1 MNLNPTKEKSMSN
14 KSWAEQIIENQ
25 KKLDALSQ
33 IADALRQEIEAEK
46 EKQPM
51 RYKGSVATV
60 SALPA
65 SGNEIGDMR
74 NVEETGNNY
83 AWDGEKWE
91 AMSGVLSLPVA
102 TTTNAGISKLGN
114 GTVITN
120 GGGVGMNAS
129 GQLIIAQG
137 TMSAYGVFK
146 LGNGTV
152 VTTGAGIGVNTSG
165 QLFVAQG
172 SINTPGV
179 FKLATSTTIPN
190 NGGLVGITQ
199 GGQLACRI
207 GTDMQCGA
215 VWVKSSNNTAAGYN
229 SSSATAPLGDN
240 CGMSVFAGQNSSN
253 LSGGFYVGYS
263 SSHTPSWTESLTRYQ
278 HDRIRV
284 YGSTNGVYED
294 YFLRQDLGGENVI
307 IRKKDVATTTSKG
320 TVQLATS
327 ADDTGTTSVLIA
339 AQVKSLLAGKANNT
353 DVTALIGRVQTLET
367 NAGSYATNEALQ
379 GVVEGCNAAIS
390 GKADASALQAL
401 EARVAA
407 LEGA

>member
-46 EKQPM
+46 AKQPM

-102 TTTNAGISKLGN
+102 TTTMAGISKLGN

-137 TMSAYGVFK
+137 TTSAYGVFK

-152 VTTGAGIGVNTSG
+152 VNTGAGIGVNASG
-165 QLFVAQG
+165 QLFAAQG
-172 SINTPGV
+172 DVNTPGV
-179 FKLATSTTIPN
+179 FKLAISTTIPN
-190 NGGLVGITQ
+190 NGGLIGVTQ
-199 GGQLACRI
+199 GGQLACRM
-207 GTDMQCGA
+207 GTDTLCGA
-215 VWVKSSNNTAAGYN
+215 VFVKSSNNTAAGYN
-229 SSSATAPLGDN
+229 SSSANADRK
-240 CGMSVFAGQNSSN
+240 SV
-253 LSGGFYVGYS
+253 V
-263 SSHTPSWTESLTRYQ
+263 
-278 HDRIRV
+278 
-284 YGSTNGVYED
+284 
-294 YFLRQDLGGENVI
+294 
-307 IRKKDVATTTSKG
+307 
-320 TVQLATS
+320 
-327 ADDTGTTSVLIA
+327 
-339 AQVKSLLAGKANNT
+339 
-353 DVTALIGRVQTLET
+353 
-367 NAGSYATNEALQ
+367 
-379 GVVEGCNAAIS
+379 
-390 GKADASALQAL
+390 
-401 EARVAA
+401 
-407 LEGA
+407 

>member
-1 MNLNPTKEKSMSN
+1 MSN

-25 KKLDALSQ
+25 KKLDALSK

-46 EKQPM
+46 AKQPM

-91 AMSGVLSLPVA
+91 AMSGVLSLPIA
-102 TTTNAGISKLGN
+102 TTTTAGISKLGN

-137 TMSAYGVFK
+137 TTSAYGVFK

-152 VTTGAGIGVNTSG
+152 VTTGAGIGVNASG

-172 SINTPGV
+172 DVNTPGV
-179 FKLATSTTIPN
+179 FKLGTRTLVADSSAGMVGLTASGALAVRFATDTNGGVVKTGGNGVGTNNNVLTLNLRTSYSGFEFANKALYINCAEQTEHPVAGTAASVAFDTNGRLVVLDASTTRK
-190 NGGLVGITQ
+190 GG
-199 GGQLACRI
+199 
-207 GTDMQCGA
+207 
-215 VWVKSSNNTAAGYN
+215 VK
-229 SSSATAPLGDN
+229 
-240 CGMSVFAGQNSSN
+240 
-253 LSGGFYVGYS
+253 
-263 SSHTPSWTESLTRYQ
+263 
-278 HDRIRV
+278 
-284 YGSTNGVYED
+284 
-294 YFLRQDLGGENVI
+294 
-307 IRKKDVATTTSKG
+307 
-320 TVQLATS
+320 LATS

-353 DVTALIGRVQTLET
+353 NLTALTGRVQTLET

-407 LEGA
+407 LESA